1 MKKVFLSLVIV
12 ICLGMIA
19 VSAEAL
25 VVTLETISSG
35 SYEDGK
41 FTPRNDYFK
50 ARYVIDEEKR
60 EITISKILEN
70 NREGKIEEGE
80 SYEITNIAVS
90 EGPSAL
96 LFSRSKKGQKIFTA
110 VREAGLG
117 DSETIIIG
125 KDFYE
130 FCRAAN
136 GKFYLE
142 YGKVS
147 TDN

>member
-1 MKKVFLSLVIV
+1 MRRIFLGLVIV
-12 ICLGMIA
+12 MCFGMLTA
-19 VSAEAL
+19 SAGAQ
-25 VVTLETISSG
+25 VVTLETVSSG
-35 SYEDGK
+35 SYEDGV
-41 FTPRNDYFK
+41 FAPRNDFFK

-70 NREGKIEEGE
+70 NREGKIEEGD

-96 LFSRSKKGQKIFTA
+96 LFSRSKKGQKIYTG

-125 KDFYE
+125 RDFYE

-147 TDN
+147 TDK